1 MSDIYSIWTSN
12 FKERGN
18 EKELEKMTNIK
29 INKIK
34 LLNIRIIGKQI
45 LQNMI
50 MKMCNEVN

>member
-1 MSDIYSIWTSN
+1 MSKTYSIWTSN
-12 FKERGN
+12 FKVRGN
-18 EKELEKMTNIK
+18 EKEMEKITYIK

-50 MKMCNEVN
+50 MKMGNEVK